1 MCLNILMHPKERI
14 GCPGNQTWA
23 LHNSSVLAWS
33 LLLWR
38 LPWPKAT
45 WGELIWLTHPD
56 HSSSFNEVRKRT
68 QTEEAGKWQEKLCVL
83 LPCHLQQAPLC
94 NSVQNL
100 ISYKSHL
107 FFTFS
112 SFFSFLSA
120 FHSSYTNFQNS
131 LLCETAMINLD
142 CQLDLIS
149 NRLRDVPLAGSERTQ
164 ERGLGGPERDWKGT
178 SQKYFLRAGL
188 PPEWGSPTYKAVWGN
203 SVVCLPS
210 LHAGD
215 ATIPF
220 VLVLLSSFA
229 SIRSSGLQVWI
240 KDQWLSQNIPGL
252 QYQMGTAE
260 ASAFID
266 GAV

>member
-1 MCLNILMHPKERI
+1 MYVSEYTYSCMHPKERI

-23 LHNSSVLAWS
+23 LYNSSVLAWF
-33 LLLWR
+33 LLLWW

-56 HSSSFNEVRKRT
+56 HSSSFNEVKKKRT

-83 LPCHLQQAPLC
+83 LPCLLQQAPLC

-100 ISYKSHL
+100 LSYKSHL

-142 CQLDLIS
+142 C
-149 NRLRDVPLAGSERTQ
+149 NHLRDMPLAGSERTR
-164 ERGLGGPERDWKGT
+164 ERGLGGPERDWKGIY
-178 SQKYFLRAGL
+178 QKYFLGACP

-215 ATIPF
+215 ATVPF
-220 VLVLLSSFA
+220 VLLLLSSFA